1 MQVGTKKRYMRHA
14 RESKEKRAHVPGGPV
29 GAGHNNPPKGP
40 SGKPRGR
47 PKKVENKGSD
57 RAQRRNVTH

>member
-1 MQVGTKKRYMRHA
+1 MRHA
-14 RESKEKRAHVPGGPV
+14 RESKEKQAHVPGGPV

>member
-1 MQVGTKKRYMRHA
+1 MKPQILGVPGVYMKHA
-14 RESKEKRAHVPGGPV
+14 RESKGKPGGP
-29 GAGHNNPPKGP
+29 GGLKRPPTVP
-40 SGKPRGR
+40 SGRPRGR